1 MLHKIVLMAASLAA
15 LAPVTLS
22 VTPTIARADDFACK
36 ASGSNIAIGAVG
48 GLAGGAATTAGLR
61 KMHIDKGVALA
72 AGLAAGAFLTDKI
85 ACLLNEQER
94 QQAAEATRQ
103 AVEQGVGSKV
113 AWQSDARP
121 NVSGTSSV
129 LGEITDPDGTACRTV
144 IDVVIIDGEETS
156 VQKKLCR
163 AMGTTGFKLAR

>member
-1 MLHKIVLMAASLAA
+1 MLHKIILIAASLAV
-15 LAPVTLS
+15 LTPVTVS
-22 VTPTIARADDFACK
+22 VAPTVARADDFACK
-36 ASGSNIAIGAVG
+36 ADGSKLALGAAG
-48 GLAGGAATTAGLR
+48 GLVGGAATTAGLR
-61 KMHIDKGVALA
+61 KMHVDKGVALA
-72 AGLAAGAFLTDKI
+72 AGLAAGAFLTDRI
-85 ACLLNEQER
+85 ACLLTEQER

-103 AVEQGVGSKV
+103 AVQQGVGSKI

-144 IDVVIIDGEETS
+144 IDVVIVDGEETS

-163 AMGTTGFKLAR
+163 APGTTGFKLAR